1 MATLKSA
8 YDFLEADEKTALD
21 YVDIL
26 LPDNLED
33 QLSEK
38 LDNPFYMVDGCYD
51 PSSDTDISTLK
62 SAIDEMLNNYFGKG
76 RFPVKTDVV
85 AGGGSVFRF
94 GPTVLRPIAK
104 DLEMKYVTSDGL
116 TLSGQP
122 QYQLESQN
130 RLLKLEDC

>member
-62 SAIDEMLNNYFGKG
+62 SAIDEMLNNYFSKG

-85 AGGGSVFRF
+85 AGGGSIFLF

-104 DLEMKYVTSDGL
+104 DIEMKYVTSDGL
-116 TLSGQP
+116 TPSGQP
-122 QYQLESQN
+122 QYQLEIQN
-130 RLLKLEDC
+130 R